1 MVLPEVE
8 SILGVLCFSETRWV
22 ARVCIEQSGKGSQRI
37 NRLQAGP
44 KILLALPGK
53 GSQQINC
60 LQAGPK
66 ILLALPGNY
75 SAAETRKGLLLGII
89 ECRSRLR
96 NSERKETGAQN
107 FVFLCSNVHRY
118 LAPNFSPAPCL
129 ISAQILSA
137 TFLGPK
143 PFSLTLCV
151 ADASS

>member
-1 MVLPEVE
+1 MQTSWVFPGFAGPCMVLPEVE

-22 ARVCIEQSGKGSQRI
+22 ARVCIEQSGKGSQQI
-37 NRLQAGP
+37 NR
-44 KILLALPGK
+44 
-53 GSQQINC
+53 

-96 NSERKETGAQN
+96 NSERRETGAQN

-118 LAPNFSPAPCL
+118 LAPNCSPAPCL
-129 ISAQILSA
+129 ISAQIFSA